1 MTDQEKSLEPYTV
14 LKNIEKI
21 KEFMFADL
29 NKTIELVHSD
39 KGAAMSVYMGD
50 HS

>member
-1 MTDQEKSLEPYTV
+1 MTDQDKVRETYTV

-29 NKTIELVHSD
+29 DKTIELVHSD
-39 KGAAMSVYMGD
+39 NASSDRICFGKA
-50 HS
+50 